1 MVKFTLGDNPVTPG
15 SALPYEYIL
24 QFDFNELADAERV
37 AGVNLFAAIMRW
49 PVLSCSE
56 MRALL
61 YALLKPANQQVLLT
75 EAGGL
80 FTKNTMAV
88 MTAISAAL
96 KENGVVSE
104 VEDVPAAA
112 PAPADP
118 ALAAVEAVAAEAN
131 A

>member
-1 MVKFTLGDNPVTPG
+1 MVKFTLGDNPVVPG
-15 SALPYEYIL
+15 SSVPYEYIL
-24 QFDFNELADAERV
+24 QFDFNEMADAEKP

-61 YALLKPANQQVLLT
+61 YALLKAANPQVLLS

-80 FTKNTMAV
+80 LTKNTMAV
-88 MTAISAAL
+88 MNAIAAEL

-104 VEDVPAAA
+104 VEETPNPELAKVEEPG
-112 PAPADP
+112 PV
-118 ALAAVEAVAAEAN
+118 ALEAN